1 MRGIGLS
8 ISRLSTARAILAGAA
23 LLAGAAWRPAQG
35 ETARGSA
42 TPPEET
48 AMVMPRLHAP
58 AGASGIGLPQPLPP
72 SEAARIRR
80 IFALQRAGRVPAAV
94 IETGRLTDQTLL
106 GHILADRY
114 LAKASR
120 ATAADLAGWLGR
132 YADQPDACAIYALLL
147 RKLPADAPKPAPPP
161 SASLASAVPGA
172 DSGHGGAAARAA
184 LLRGNDSAALRIG
197 RTAWEKSKGS
207 DGASAYV
214 AGLAAWRLRDAATA
228 ASLFGAASL
237 AEGAGASQRAAAA
250 YWAARAHLH
259 DGDLAGWRNWLL
271 RAAADPQT
279 LHGMLARSLLGL
291 HPQPSLPNPTLAE
304 ADLEAVAATPH
315 GRRAFALLQV
325 GEPARAEAELRL
337 LWAQSQSDAALERAI
352 ALVADAAGLNH
363 LVADLAEAAA
373 GGAALLPVP
382 ALRPRGGFSLNPALV
397 YAVAWVESRFET
409 GASSAAGAHG
419 LMQLTPVAAGAMGR
433 EAAAAY
439 ALHDPAQNLRL
450 GQQYLTFLA
459 RPAFAGDDLLRV
471 LASYNAGPSALL
483 RWTAARTD
491 DPLMF
496 IETIPVEQTRRFVSS
511 TLVAAWHFAARFG
524 APTPSLDTLAAGGWP
539 RFSDELAQQPKPRL
553 RRPIDVASPVCVR
566 GQEAL
571 SFACVF

>member
-94 IETGRLTDQTLL
+94 IETARLTDQTLL

-120 ATAADLAGWLGR
+120 ATAADLARWLGR

-439 ALHDPAQNLRL
+439 ALRDPAQNLRL

-459 RPAFAGDDLLRV
+459 RPAFAGNDLLRV

-511 TLVAAWHFAARFG
+511 TLVAAWNFAARFG
-524 APTPSLDTLAAGGWP
+524 APTPSLDALAAGGWP
-539 RFSDELAQQPKPRL
+539 RFSEELALKTRPRVPRGVDL
-553 RRPIDVASPVCVR
+553 AASVCVR
-566 GQEAL
+566 TERL
-571 SFACVF
+571 SFACAF